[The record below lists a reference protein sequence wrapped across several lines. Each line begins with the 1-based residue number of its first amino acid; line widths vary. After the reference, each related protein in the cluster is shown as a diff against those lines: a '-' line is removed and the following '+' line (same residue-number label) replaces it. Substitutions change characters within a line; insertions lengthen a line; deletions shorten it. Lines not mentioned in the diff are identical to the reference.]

1 VHPYVL
7 LLLLLPQ
14 PVLGA
19 VQKFSEVSILVFF
32 LDKVT
37 GEKAFGICTTRA
49 VLFARVVVMTS
60 TVGATSP
67 QANEHMSRKMRHLC
81 VCVCVCV
88 CVCECVCGGVCGG
101 VWVCVCGCVCVWVC
115 VYHTHTRE
123 NDLSG
128 VTQTVSNMAD
138 SDSFVSISRIPR
150 SSRER

>member
-1 VHPYVL
+1 MVSREHTFYLKSTHPDLSTERGQKVHPYVL

-88 CVCECVCGGVCGG
+88 CVFVSMRVGVGVG
-101 VWVCVCGCVCVWVC
+101 VWVCVCVGVWVCGCVCI
-115 VYHTHTRE
+115 TR
-123 NDLSG
+123 
-128 VTQTVSNMAD
+128 TQ
-138 SDSFVSISRIPR
+138 
-150 SSRER
+150 ERTTSLG

>member
-88 CVCECVCGGVCGG
+88 CVFVSMRVGVGVG
-101 VWVCVCGCVCVWVC
+101 VWVCVCVGVWVCGCVCI
-115 VYHTHTRE
+115 TR
-123 NDLSG
+123 
-128 VTQTVSNMAD
+128 TQ
-138 SDSFVSISRIPR
+138 
-150 SSRER
+150 ERTTSLG